1 MKYHRLADQI
11 PVAFLIDPWLL
22 EGLIFFQWLLEFFQF
37 VFFVGGRMGGGGERF
52 LNTNKI
58 LS

>member
-37 VFFVGGRMGGGGERF
+37 VFFVGGRMGGGGGEKGF
-52 LNTNKI
+52 
-58 LS
+58 